1 MNITYFNGLVRWLCV
16 MVGPRAVTVVF
27 LMVAAAS
34 TWTAAVQAAAA
45 PKAIAGPGRNAE
57 SSTNAVAAPPY
68 AELSISVTD
77 LLSALENGTDDTR
90 LQAAINDLELQPQQQ
105 YFQQQ
110 KQKQQQQQQP
120 RKFRHEASAVRI
132 LYQIGVSIFD

>member
-1 MNITYFNGLVRWLCV
+1 
-16 MVGPRAVTVVF
+16 MVGPRVVTVVF
-27 LMVAAAS
+27 LMVAAS
-34 TWTAAVQAAAA
+34 TWTAVVQAAAV
-45 PKAIAGPGRNAE
+45 PKAIAGSSRNAE
-57 SSTNAVAAPPY
+57 SSTNAVAPPY

-77 LLSALENGTDDTR
+77 LLSALENGTNDTR

-105 YFQQQ
+105 FFQQQ
-110 KQKQQQQQQP
+110 KQQQQQEQQQEQQRQQEQQQQQQP